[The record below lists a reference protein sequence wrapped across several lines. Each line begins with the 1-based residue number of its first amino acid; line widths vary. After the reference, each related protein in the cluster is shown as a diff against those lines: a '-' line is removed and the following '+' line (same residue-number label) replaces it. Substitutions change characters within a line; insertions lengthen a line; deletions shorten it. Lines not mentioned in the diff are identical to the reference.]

1 MKWQRVSDET
11 LDNEEIKR
19 EDFDTKVL
27 ENIIYPWSSIGVPNL
42 PHPNISSH
50 FPEDKKE
57 LLSFYKLLRSI
68 YESGILKNKQLIQIY
83 ENIDYSSYSTKHPFE
98 KEIEGWKKDI
108 EKLTRMI
115 DSLDKGIE
123 KLEKE
128 CKHANQRNFNL
139 AH

>member
-1 MKWQRVSDET
+1 M
-11 LDNEEIKR
+11 
-19 EDFDTKVL
+19 
-27 ENIIYPWSSIGVPNL
+27 PNL
-42 PHPNISSH
+42 SDHPNISSH
-50 FPEDKKE
+50 FPEDEKE
-57 LLSFYKLLRSI
+57 LLSFYKSLRST
-68 YESGILKNKQLIQIY
+68 YEFVILENQQLIQMY

-128 CKHANQRNFNL
+128 KNNE
-139 AH
+139 